1 MADPPEMDDQELLSR
16 AIAGS
21 GKSVRR
27 FAREELVREP
37 RTVWRWLAGENP
49 VPAMVRE
56 HLQEYVAAHPPPE
69 GWTLD
74 RSPKEDAE
82 E

>member
-1 MADPPEMDDQELLSR
+1 MTDANEVNDQELLSR

-56 HLQEYVAAHPPPE
+56 HLQAYVVEHPAPE
-69 GWTLD
+69 GWTPD
-74 RSPKEDAE
+74 RTPKEDAE

>member
-1 MADPPEMDDQELLSR
+1 MDDVELISR

-37 RTVWRWLAGENP
+37 RTVWRWLAGENALP
-49 VPAMVRE
+49 TAVRE
-56 HLQEYVAAHPPPE
+56 HLTEYIVEHPAPE
-69 GWTLD
+69 GWTLAQAPAEDED
-74 RSPKEDAE
+74 R
-82 E
+82 